1 MRAAGEATRERILV
15 ATLKEL
21 VTYGPGGARVN
32 RIATSARASTERLYA
47 YFPSKGALF
56 AAAID
61 KVMSDATSELEM
73 TGDDLPGYAGRLFDL
88 FVSHPEYA
96 RMDDWLGDQP
106 DANDRRVK
114 TYQPKI
120 DEIRQAQAAGHINPD
135 VDPVSLFHA
144 VHELSRS
151 MAHPGPAMTQLAHEN
166 AQPDAPETRRRTV
179 VELVTL
185 LATPRDAQADVPGG
199 ARAEEP
205 GRTRAD
211 VPAKAQAQ
219 DPGKARAQEPGKQR
233 AQDPGKAR
241 AQEPGRAQKR

>member
-32 RIATSARASTERLYA
+32 RIATADRASTERLYA

-61 KVMSDATSELEM
+61 KVMSEVTPELDM

-88 FVSHPEYA
+88 FLSHPEYA

-114 TYQPKI
+114 TYQPKV
-120 DEIRQAQAAGHINPD
+120 DEIRQSQLEGHINPD

-144 VHELSRS
+144 VYELARS
-151 MAHPGPAMTQLAHEN
+151 MAHPGPAMTQLAREN
-166 AQPDAPETRRRTV
+166 TQPNSPEARRRMV

-185 LATPRDAQADVPGG
+185 LATPYN
-199 ARAEEP
+199 
-205 GRTRAD
+205 
-211 VPAKAQAQ
+211 
-219 DPGKARAQEPGKQR
+219 ARAQTPGKR
-233 AQDPGKAR
+233 
-241 AQEPGRAQKR
+241 